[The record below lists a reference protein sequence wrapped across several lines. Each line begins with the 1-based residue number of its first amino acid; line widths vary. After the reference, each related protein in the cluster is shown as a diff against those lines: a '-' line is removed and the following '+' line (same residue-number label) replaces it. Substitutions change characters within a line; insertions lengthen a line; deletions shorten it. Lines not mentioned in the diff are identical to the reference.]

1 MSDSIYL
8 IRGESELVEL
18 HAKTYDSEDLL
29 QGLVAKYPHVLA
41 GEQIN
46 PESPRRWLLIT
57 REMGVPDEVDGGD
70 QTKGEEFEH
79 T

>member
-1 MSDSIYL
+1 M
-8 IRGESELVEL
+8 IRSESELVEL
-18 HAKTYDSEDLL
+18 HAKTYDSEDLP
-29 QGLVAKYPHVLA
+29 QGLIAKYPHVWPA
-41 GEQIN
+41 
-46 PESPRRWLLIT
+46 